1 MLRLRCVYR
10 MWPRLEQGV
19 SQGEEAVLADS
30 GREGEIVVRV
40 GRVRSQ
46 DFLNGCSPF
55 CGSAEWEIELAADDQ
70 KVARSNRWTGEAI
83 LRLQGLEGDAK
94 PLGYFS
100 ERIAY
105 ADFIPV
111 RGPGCGKLSVG
122 RKWGEFVGWNLVKL
136 LRYFFFCSHRNLQVV
151 GLIAGRGRVSPELRV

>member
-1 MLRLRCVYR
+1 M
-10 MWPRLEQGV
+10 
-19 SQGEEAVLADS
+19 A
-30 GREGEIVVRV
+30 VVRSV
-40 GRVRSQ
+40 DQR
-46 DFLNGCSPF
+46 NGKLS
-55 CGSAEWEIELAADDQ
+55 LAADDQ

-111 RGPGCGKLSVG
+111 RRPGGGKLSFC
-122 RKWGEFVGWNLVKL
+122 RKWGEFVGRDLVKL
-136 LRYFFFCSHRNLQVV
+136 LLYFFFCSHWNLQVV
-151 GLIAGRGRVSPELRV
+151 GLVAGRGRVSPELRV